1 VGFRRASGKRSDEP
15 IRDRGIMFNLDD
27 YEPVDERIAKF
38 WAKYADGKIETDLVF
53 NDGKTVIFKCSV
65 YRNDHT
71 LIATGYADE
80 TISEK
85 GVNRDFH
92 IPNAETSSI
101 GRALAA
107 GGFQAKIGKKP
118 SREEMHKVNRVA
130 QAPVILKAGS
140 THIGGEPIDPND
152 VWTINDA
159 IGTVASNLG
168 AVEQEAKPSCK
179 HGERQFLTGV
189 SPKTNKPYK
198 GYMCPEKVKAQQCA
212 PEWIN

>member
-1 VGFRRASGKRSDEP
+1 
-15 IRDRGIMFNLDD
+15 MFNLDD
-27 YEPVDERIAKF
+27 YEPVDVRTARF
-38 WAKYADGKIETDLVF
+38 WEKYPEGKIETDLVF

-118 SREEMHKVNRVA
+118 SREEMTKVQRVA
-130 QAPVILKAGS
+130 ASEPV
-140 THIGGEPIDPND
+140 PND

-159 IGTVASNLG
+159 IGTVAETLG
-168 AVEQEAKPSCK
+168 AVPTENRPSCK
-179 HGERQFLTGV
+179 HGERVYLTGI
-189 SPKTNKPYK
+189 SPKTNKAYK
-198 GYMCPEKVKAQQCA
+198 GYMCSEKVKAQQCA

>member
-1 VGFRRASGKRSDEP
+1 
-15 IRDRGIMFNLDD
+15 MFNLDD

-38 WAKYADGKIETDLVF
+38 WAKYAEGKIETDLVF
-53 NDGKTVIFKCSV
+53 NEGGTFIVKAWG
-65 YRNDHT
+65 YRNDGT

-80 TISEK
+80 AKSEK
-85 GVNRDFH
+85 GVNANFAL
-92 IPNAETSSI
+92 PNAETSAI
-101 GRALAA
+101 GRMLANA
-107 GGFQAKIGKKP
+107 GFAAKVGKRP
-118 SREEMHKVNRVA
+118 SREEMSKVNRVA
-130 QAPVILKAGS
+130 ESPVIMKAGS
-140 THIGGEPIDPND
+140 THIAGKKPDAND
-152 VWTINDA
+152 VWTISDA
-159 IGTVASNLG
+159 IGTVASTLG

>member
-1 VGFRRASGKRSDEP
+1 
-15 IRDRGIMFNLDD
+15 MFNLDD

-118 SREEMHKVNRVA
+118 SREEMSKVQRVA
-130 QAPVILKAGS
+130 ASEPV
-140 THIGGEPIDPND
+140 PND

-159 IGTVASNLG
+159 IGKVASTLG

>member
-1 VGFRRASGKRSDEP
+1 VRFRGNYLSGLSVGLRQTNRERIGCSIS
-15 IRDRGIMFNLDD
+15 DRGIMFNLDD

-118 SREEMHKVNRVA
+118 SREEMSKVQRVA
-130 QAPVILKAGS
+130 ASEPV
-140 THIGGEPIDPND
+140 PND

-159 IGTVASNLG
+159 IGKVASTLG